1 MQIATYTKTGRPVE
15 IINVTRGWIK
25 IRQHDRKELSV
36 RSTEVAEIRQAEQLP
51 TKPAKEKKVIDINT
65 RKNGVV
71 DTLYLPQ
78 YVATPVT
85 TKSGNLKRALD
96 CGDEIAAKLRHMDL
110 DEVYTT
116 AADICRVAEK
126 GLRDRFDH
134 LNVGMQRMNLGNMIR
149 KVLRDQAK
157 QIG

>member
-1 MQIATYTKTGRPVE
+1 MQIATYTKTNRPVE

-25 IRQHDRKELSV
+25 IRQEDKKELSV
-36 RSTEVAEIRQAEQLP
+36 RSTEVAEIREVQE
-51 TKPAKEKKVIDINT
+51 KPAKEKKIIDINT

-78 YVATPVT
+78 YVATPIT

-96 CGDEIAAKLRHMDL
+96 CGDPIAAQLRPMDL
-110 DEVYTT
+110 VEVYQM
-116 AADICRVAEK
+116 AGSICGVTEK

-149 KVLRDQAK
+149 KALREQAK
-157 QIG
+157 QAN

>member
-1 MQIATYTKTGRPVE
+1 MQIATYTKTNHPVE

-25 IRQHDRKELSV
+25 IRQHDKKELSV
-36 RSTEVAEIRQAEQLP
+36 RSTEIAEIREVEA
-51 TKPAKEKKVIDINT
+51 KPAKEKKAIDINT

-96 CGDEIAAKLRHMDL
+96 CGDEIASRLRPMDL
-110 DEVYTT
+110 DEVYLF
-116 AADICRVAEK
+116 AANVCRTAEK

-149 KVLRDQAK
+149 KALREQAK
-157 QIG
+157 QAN

>member
-25 IRQHDRKELSV
+25 IRQHDKKELSV
-36 RSTEVAEIRQAEQLP
+36 RSTEVAEIRVVEE
-51 TKPAKEKKVIDINT
+51 KPAKEKKAIDINT

-96 CGDEIAAKLRHMDL
+96 CGDEIAARLRPMDL
-110 DEVYTT
+110 DEVYQM
-116 AADICRVAEK
+116 AGSICGVTEK

-149 KVLRDQAK
+149 KALREQAK
-157 QIG
+157 QAN

>member
-1 MQIATYTKTGRPVE
+1 MQIATYTKTNRPVE

-25 IRQHDRKELSV
+25 IRQDDKKEFSV
-36 RSTEVAEIRQAEQLP
+36 RSTEIAEVREVQE
-51 TKPAKEKKVIDINT
+51 KPAKEKKAIDINT

-96 CGDEIAAKLRHMDL
+96 CGDEIAARLRPMDL
-110 DEVYTT
+110 DEVYQM
-116 AADICRVAEK
+116 AGSICGVTEK

-149 KVLRDQAK
+149 KALREQAK
-157 QIG
+157 QAN

>member
-36 RSTEVAEIRQAEQLP
+36 RSTEVAEIRQAEKLP
-51 TKPAKEKKVIDINT
+51 TKVVKPKKVIDIDT

-71 DTLYLPQ
+71 DALYLPQ
-78 YVATPVT
+78 YVASPVT
-85 TKSGNLKRALD
+85 TKSGHLKRALD
-96 CGDEIAAKLRHMDL
+96 NGDAVAAKLRPMDL
-110 DEVYTT
+110 DEVYAF
-116 AADICRVAEK
+116 AAETCRVAEK

-149 KVLRDQAK
+149 KALR
-157 QIG
+157 GG

>member
-1 MQIATYTKTGRPVE
+1 MQIATYTKTNRPVE

-25 IRQHDRKELSV
+25 IRQEDKKELSV
-36 RSTEVAEIRQAEQLP
+36 RSTEVAEIREVQE
-51 TKPAKEKKVIDINT
+51 KPAKEKKVIDINT

-78 YVATPVT
+78 YVATPIT

-96 CGDEIAAKLRHMDL
+96 CGDPIAAQLRPMDL
-110 DEVYTT
+110 VEVYQM
-116 AADICRVAEK
+116 AGSICGVTEK

-149 KVLRDQAK
+149 KALREQAK
-157 QIG
+157 QAN

>member
-25 IRQHDRKELSV
+25 IRQHDKKELSV
-36 RSTEVAEIRQAEQLP
+36 RSTEVAEIREVEA
-51 TKPAKEKKVIDINT
+51 KPAKEKKTIDINT

-96 CGDEIAAKLRHMDL
+96 CGDEIAARLRPLDL
-110 DEVYTT
+110 DEVYSA
-116 AADICRVAEK
+116 AADICKTAEK

-149 KVLRDQAK
+149 KALREQA
-157 QIG
+157 QGRG

>member
-1 MQIATYTKTGRPVE
+1 MQIATYTKTNRPVE

-25 IRQHDRKELSV
+25 IRQEDKKELSV
-36 RSTEVAEIRQAEQLP
+36 RSTEVAEVREVQE
-51 TKPAKEKKVIDINT
+51 KPANETKIIDINT

-78 YVATPVT
+78 YVATPIT

-96 CGDEIAAKLRHMDL
+96 CGDPIAAQLRPMDL
-110 DEVYTT
+110 VEVYQM
-116 AADICRVAEK
+116 AGSICGVTEK

-149 KVLRDQAK
+149 KALREQAK
-157 QIG
+157 QAN

>member
-1 MQIATYTKTGRPVE
+1 MQIATYTKTNRPVE

-25 IRQHDRKELSV
+25 IRQHDKKELSV
-36 RSTEVAEIRQAEQLP
+36 RSTEIAEIREVKA
-51 TKPAKEKKVIDINT
+51 KPVKEKKVIDINT

-96 CGDEIAAKLRHMDL
+96 CGDEIAARLRPLDL
-110 DEVYTT
+110 DEVYST
-116 AADICRVAEK
+116 AADICKTAEK

-149 KVLRDQAK
+149 KALREQA
-157 QIG
+157 QGRG